1 MLVDLQTERALHVSL
16 RAGDQKR
23 QGNYRVKDAMEISVK
38 ELMPFFFFFLEGT
51 QSILGLQNSLKFLVS
66 LSCCREEKVNVL
78 AVCKRFLFD
87 CCVSSFNSVN
97 KLVN

>member
-38 ELMPFFFFFLEGT
+38 ELMPFFFFFWRV
-51 QSILGLQNSLKFLVS
+51 LKAYLDS
-66 LSCCREEKVNVL
+66 KTP
-78 AVCKRFLFD
+78 
-87 CCVSSFNSVN
+87 
-97 KLVN
+97 